1 MNILYLKNYKGF
13 VAEYIPLKNVNF
25 FVGDNSTGKTSII
38 KLIERLQKKDFWTR
52 PLKDSFSETI
62 NQNTS
67 EKYFEIGFAFN
78 KKGHKN
84 INAVYIQYLSV
95 NNKPQ
100 ISKIKVAFNNSTI
113 FADIEK
119 DKISIFKKI
128 DFTKIDSINE
138 FQDWINTQNKN
149 IDIKTD
155 CHCNSIKEIVE
166 LITNEKFITPS
177 LFNNL
182 IPQPPIR
189 TEPKDK
195 YLLNDSPF
203 SNLNDI
209 LDSIKSNKELHD
221 FGKKSSLFDEIKFAK
236 ISKEDFAIKIKSKN
250 IDLPINSVG
259 YGVSQV
265 LPLLIDLLY
274 FNKSAF
280 TLQQPEIH
288 LHPKAQAEFGE
299 FVFNATQ
306 QRQNSFIIETHSDYL
321 IDRFRYC
328 LHLNEINFQSQIV
341 FFKKGEGGNNKI
353 NIINILENGTY
364 EESMDL
370 SNFREFFINE
380 IAKIW
385 EI

>member
-52 PLKDSFSETI
+52 PFRESFSETI

-67 EKYFEIGFAFN
+67 ENHFEIAFAFD
-78 KKGHKN
+78 KKRHKN
-84 INAVYIQYLSV
+84 INAVFIKYIAV

-100 ISKIKVAFNNSTI
+100 ISEIKVAINNSTI
-113 FADIEK
+113 FADIQKNE
-119 DKISIFKKI
+119 ISIFEKV
-128 DFTKIDSINE
+128 DFTKIDNLTE
-138 FQDWINTQNKN
+138 FQDWINTKN
-149 IDIKTD
+149 EIVNIKTN
-155 CHCNSIKEIVE
+155 CHCNSIKELIG
-166 LITNEKFITPS
+166 LITNEKFIIPS
-177 LFNNL
+177 IFNNL

-189 TEPKDK
+189 TEPKEK
-195 YLLNDSPF
+195 YFLNDSPF

-209 LDSIKSNKELHD
+209 LDSVRSNKELHD
-221 FGKKSSLFDEIKFAK
+221 FGKKSSLFDKIKFAK
-236 ISKEDFAIKIKSKN
+236 ISKEDYAIKIQYKN
-250 IDLPINSVG
+250 INLPISSVG

-299 FVFNATQ
+299 FIYNATQ

-328 LHLNEINFQSQIV
+328 IHLNEINFQSQIV
-341 FFKKGEGGNNKI
+341 FFKKGKDGNNKI
-353 NIINILENGTY
+353 NTISILKNGTY
-364 EESMDL
+364 EENLNL